1 MYYRV
6 GINQNK
12 WALIR
17 IVSSLCIS
25 FTLCICICVYRSTE
39 ATAEM
44 EELARNANPDEINIA
59 EDDDEDIQPVEGR
72 MIVFLNKNKI

>member
-1 MYYRV
+1 M
-6 GINQNK
+6 
-12 WALIR
+12 
-17 IVSSLCIS
+17 
-25 FTLCICICVYRSTE
+25 CVCRSTE

-72 MIVFLNKNKI
+72 MIVFLNKN